1 MHVVSLRHIWLDEDR
16 LGVRGGLAY
25 KSAELC
31 EHGRKVEDLGEVQH
45 RDTYADERDPVVDF
59 HAAHLEH
66 FTHVLVFEQQF
77 ANVCGEFRIRH
88 EFPFDGDE

>member
-1 MHVVSLRHIWLDEDR
+1 M
-16 LGVRGGLAY
+16 
-25 KSAELC
+25 
-31 EHGRKVEDLGEVQH
+31 
-45 RDTYADERDPVVDF
+45 
-59 HAAHLEH
+59 EH

>member
-1 MHVVSLRHIWLDEDR
+1 MRGR
-16 LGVRGGLAY
+16 LAHQR
-25 KSAELC
+25 AELG
-31 EHGRKVEDLGEVQH
+31 EHGRKVEDLWEVQY
-45 RDTYADERDPVVDF
+45 RDAHAHESDSIVDF

-77 ANVCGEFRIRH
+77 ANMCGEFRIRH